1 MFSPDAAPWF
11 EAVWGLATVAKYH
24 QPRAMA
30 GQTLPPASIG
40 VGPAL
45 RRARAIREI
54 SRDDASRDTKLRVEQ
69 VRALEEE
76 DFGALGGEVYAR
88 AALRTYAQYL
98 GLNADKVI
106 RIYGRYADEPPPP
119 APPGKLGR
127 VERAIAASR
136 IRDNQRFLLI
146 AAAIVLVSL
155 IGVGLVS
162 RKGGPAAVTI
172 PTAAVPAGFA
182 ATTAPATVD
191 VAVHATGQVEVTAV
205 VDGVTQE
212 PVTLRPREVVSYS
225 ATEQLELSA
234 SDGGLIKLTVGGV
247 AVGKPGELGGSWSQ
261 MFVAIPASA
270 SGSSTPRAGAS
281 G

>member
-1 MFSPDAAPWF
+1 
-11 EAVWGLATVAKYH
+11 
-24 QPRAMA
+24 MA
-30 GQTLPPASIG
+30 GHTLPPASIG

-54 SRDDASRDTKLRVEQ
+54 SQDDASRDTKLRVDQ
-69 VRALEEE
+69 LRALEEE
-76 DFGALGGEVYAR
+76 DFDALGGEVYAR

-106 RIYGRYADEPPPP
+106 RIYGRHADEPAPPP
-119 APPGKLGR
+119 PPGKLGR

-146 AAAIVLVSL
+146 AAAIVLISL

-162 RKGGPAAVTI
+162 RKGGPAAATI
-172 PTAAVPAGFA
+172 PSPAVPATFA
-182 ATTAPATVD
+182 ATGAPATVE
-191 VAVHATGQVEVTAV
+191 VALHATGQVEVTAV
-205 VDGVTQE
+205 VDGVAQA

-225 ATEQLELSA
+225 ATDQLELSA
-234 SDGGLIKLTVGGV
+234 DDGGLVKLSVGGV
-247 AVGKPGELGGSWSQ
+247 ALGKPGELGAPWSQ
-261 MFVAIPASA
+261 TFVATPDST
-270 SGSSTPRAGAS
+270 SGSSLPRAGAS